1 MSLKYQDITDVII
14 AAYFFVYNNLGYGFL
29 EKVYENAFVY
39 ELRKRGLTVEQ
50 QVRIKVYYDGT
61 IVGEY
66 IADLVVQDVVLCEL
80 KANES
85 ITNIDLAQLI
95 NYLRATEI
103 EVGLLFNFG
112 PKPKFERR
120 FLSNENKKHLIA
132 RSQELNIKR

>member
-1 MSLKYQDITDVII
+1 MSLKYQNITDVII

-29 EKVYENAFVY
+29 EKVYENAFAY
-39 ELRKRGLTVEQ
+39 ELRKRGLKVEQ

-66 IADLVVQDVVLCEL
+66 IADLVVQGVVLCEL

-85 ITNIDLAQLI
+85 TTNIDLAQLI

-132 RSQELNIKR
+132 RSQELEK